1 LSSRQA
7 RRQKTAISSST
18 EFIGAVADSRPVLAQ
33 HLAAILLLADALGTP
48 PIRSFEWGHCTW
60 SQREPG
66 ATNQG
71 LLEYLYSGAAL
82 S

>member
-1 LSSRQA
+1 LDVIVKSTGASA
-7 RRQKTAISSST
+7 KTAISSST
-18 EFIGAVADSRPVLAQ
+18 EFIGAVADSRPVPTQ
-33 HLAAILLLADALGTP
+33 HLAAMSPVG
-48 PIRSFEWGHCTW
+48 RRFNCTW

-71 LLEYLYSGAAL
+71 LLKYLYSGAAL